1 MIARRMLRDTYAD
14 FEPED
19 LPVDLHRLRRDLEI
33 TRDQRISDAIEE
45 VTAAHSIVQSIIES
59 VADKHPLIY
68 RAQPK
73 PVRTDVPDKITKYL
87 NPGLRRAVVA
97 SLVRAENGLTLVELC
112 DEHSLTSPPVHMATK
127 RYLAYL
133 RTKGCLKTQGPG
145 GKGLRYVSTSRLKQ
159 VLAGMLAEGEI
170 KAGGDDD

>member
-1 MIARRMLRDTYAD
+1 MIARRMLQETYAE
-14 FEPED
+14 FAAED

-45 VTAAHSIVQSIIES
+45 VTTAHSIVQAIIES

-68 RAQPK
+68 KAAPK
-73 PVRTDVPDKITKYL
+73 AVKTDVPDKITKYL
-87 NPGLRRAVVA
+87 DFGKRLAIVT
-97 SLVRAENGLTLVELC
+97 SLMAAERTLVELC
-112 DEHSLTSPPVHMATK
+112 DDHKLTQPPVHMATK

-145 GKGLRYVSTSRLKQ
+145 GKGLRYVSTPRLKQ
-159 VLAGMLAEGEI
+159 VQASMMSEQERMLQANEH
-170 KAGGDDD
+170 